1 MTLPTPPGS
10 LRDRQRAQVR
20 ADIRRAAFR
29 LFIERGYDAVTT
41 DEIATAAGVSAR
53 TFFRHV
59 PTKEE
64 LLLAPVRHGGAA
76 IVNLLEQRP
85 VSESPDVA
93 LVNAIIVRTQ
103 SFDRV
108 DCEEWREALLG
119 APDLLDKV
127 TLHTPADKERATKLI
142 GYRMG
147 ADPDVDIRPGLLVE
161 LGFTAGDFAFRQWVR
176 QSTKKPRPLERYVT
190 EVLEA
195 VKGPHWKRKSRARSA
210 GARV

>member
-1 MTLPTPPGS
+1 MTGQS
-10 LRDRQRAQVR
+10 LRDRQRAQIR

-41 DEIATAAGVSAR
+41 EEIAAAAGVSPR

-85 VSESPDVA
+85 AAESPDVA
-93 LVNAIIVRTQ
+93 LINAIIVRTR
-103 SFDRV
+103 SFDQA
-108 DCEEWREALLG
+108 DCEEWREALLV

-142 GYRMG
+142 GARMG
-147 ADPDVDIRPGLLVE
+147 ADPDADIRPGLLVQ

-176 QSTKKPRPLERYVT
+176 QSTKKPRPLDRYVT
-190 EVLEA
+190 EALEA
-195 VKGPHWKRKSRARSA
+195 IKSSHWKRRSKP
-210 GARV
+210 